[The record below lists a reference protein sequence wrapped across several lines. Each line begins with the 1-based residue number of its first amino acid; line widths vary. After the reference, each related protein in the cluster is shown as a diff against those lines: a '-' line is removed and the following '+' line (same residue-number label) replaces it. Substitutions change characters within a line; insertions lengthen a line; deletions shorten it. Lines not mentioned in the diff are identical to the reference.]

1 MVKDAS
7 HKGGRL
13 LRRLKGRTIISAIA
27 LIILAG
33 PAFTE
38 GKLSL
43 RLQGGWVYLSAGD
56 VNPGTQSFFDH
67 YEALWPAS
75 INGYLAVHNG
85 YEFGGDV
92 IFELTP
98 RLGVSIG
105 GGYLQIS
112 RASAMQLFNP
122 ELVSPYARVVAE
134 PKMNAVPVRM
144 SVHLTVPMSTRLS
157 FHSDVGA
164 SYYFRALYSDEWWRI
179 IMTFD
184 EPTSITY
191 ISNHVEKKGIP
202 IGFHGSV
209 GLEYELDH
217 NFFLYLDA
225 RGRYARFRGW
235 KGTSVL
241 QNDYET
247 PFSEQGILYYESAP
261 MVSGSPRL
269 IMVQSDPPDGPEGE
283 PRQAALDFSGVS
295 LQVGIRIRL

>member
-1 MVKDAS
+1 MK
-7 HKGGRL
+7 KP
-13 LRRLKGRTIISAIA
+13 
-27 LIILAG
+27 LAAFFS
-33 PAFTE
+33 AFTFCSFVLLPGFAQAD
-38 GKLSL
+38 GKISF
-43 RLQGGWVYLSAGD
+43 RLQGGWAYLSAGD

-75 INGYLAVHNG
+75 IDGYLAVHKG

-98 RLGVSIG
+98 RLGVGIG

-112 RASAMQLFNP
+112 RASAMQLFDP
-122 ELVSPYARVVAE
+122 ELVSPYARVVVE
-134 PKMNAVPVRM
+134 PRMNAAPVRM
-144 SVHLTVPMSTRLS
+144 SVHLTVPLSTRLS

-164 SYYFRALYSDEWWRI
+164 SYYFRARYSDEWWRI

-202 IGFHGSV
+202 IGFHGGV
-209 GLEYELDH
+209 GLEYELKH

-241 QNDYET
+241 EIDNET
-247 PFSEQGILYYESAP
+247 FSEQGILYYESVP
-261 MVSGSPRL
+261 MLTGSPRL
-269 IMVQSDPPDGPEGE
+269 IMVQSDPPDGPDGE
-283 PRQAALDFSGVS
+283 PRQAVVDFSGVS
-295 LQVGIRIRL
+295 LQIGIRIRL